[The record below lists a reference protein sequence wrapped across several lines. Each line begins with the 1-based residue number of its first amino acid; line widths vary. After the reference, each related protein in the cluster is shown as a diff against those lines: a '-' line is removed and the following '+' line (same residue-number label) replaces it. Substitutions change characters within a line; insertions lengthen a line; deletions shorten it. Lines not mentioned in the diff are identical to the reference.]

1 MKFFFTLFL
10 LIILQSCNKPKSV
23 YICGDHICVNK
34 EEARKYFE
42 ENLSLEVKILRN
54 KKEEE
59 SDLIELN
66 LKKNNNTKTISL
78 LSKDKTD
85 NKLKDL
91 SKEEIKKIKDNLK
104 NKEKE
109 NKKYNTNKSRTDKSK
124 TEMTNKIN
132 KKRTLLRKNEKEI
145 VDICKILKK
154 CDFEEI
160 SKYLIKQGKKKNFP
174 DITLRE

>member
-78 LSKDKTD
+78 LSKEMKQ
-85 NKLKDL
+85 
-91 SKEEIKKIKDNLK
+91 
-104 NKEKE
+104 E
-109 NKKYNTNKSRTDKSK
+109 N
-124 TEMTNKIN
+124 
-132 KKRTLLRKNEKEI
+132 
-145 VDICKILKK
+145 
-154 CDFEEI
+154 
-160 SKYLIKQGKKKNFP
+160 
-174 DITLRE
+174 